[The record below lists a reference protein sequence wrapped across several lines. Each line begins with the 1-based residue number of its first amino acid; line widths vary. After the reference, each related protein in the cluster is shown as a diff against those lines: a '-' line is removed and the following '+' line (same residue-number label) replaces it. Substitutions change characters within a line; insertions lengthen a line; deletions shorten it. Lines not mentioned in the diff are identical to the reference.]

1 MNAEALL
8 HTIEVKAP
16 SGPQSRLPLA
26 ALGEKISAL
35 ITVRP
40 NRNSELESVIDADQ
54 TVRFET
60 VVSSAIMAPPR
71 RLNWHRLA
79 ILDFVLTGAVVFGGG
94 FCAWKLIEL
103 VFGFLAW

>member
-1 MNAEALL
+1 
-8 HTIEVKAP
+8 
-16 SGPQSRLPLA
+16 
-26 ALGEKISAL
+26 
-35 ITVRP
+35 
-40 NRNSELESVIDADQ
+40 
-54 TVRFET
+54 

>member
-8 HTIEVKAP
+8 HTIRVKAP
-16 SGPQSRLPLA
+16 SEPQSRLSLA
-26 ALGEKISAL
+26 AFGEKISAL

-40 NRNSELESVIDADQ
+40 SRNSKAEPFIDADQ
-54 TVRFET
+54 TVGFET

>member
-16 SGPQSRLPLA
+16 SGPQSRSPLA

-40 NRNSELESVIDADQ
+40 NRNSELESVIDADE